1 MTHVIVQTIIMAI
14 NIKIT
19 IMMTITA
26 IIITIKNPNIL
37 KLHTKSQI
45 IMEATTT
52 RDIPTNILITIN
64 LNPIID

>member
-1 MTHVIVQTIIMAI
+1 MAI